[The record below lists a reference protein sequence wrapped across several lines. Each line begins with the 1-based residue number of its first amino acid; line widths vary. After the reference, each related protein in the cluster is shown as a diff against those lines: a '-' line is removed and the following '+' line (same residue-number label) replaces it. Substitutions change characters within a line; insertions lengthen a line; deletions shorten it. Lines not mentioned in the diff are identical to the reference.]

1 MVTHLTGIKKI
12 GFVDTRYLE
21 PYIMFKAQAGIQVA
35 VMTGAKEIKFFGL
48 PEIQSDLKLVNFG
61 TREATSIKF
70 DSLDEIPLDKDIAFI
85 VQDVN
90 NDNFII
96 GTKENPAVVNRQYE
110 SSDPNGKATY
120 KYTITNEDRISLI
133 KIYHIW

>member
-1 MVTHLTGIKKI
+1 MVTHLSGIKRI
-12 GFVDTRYLE
+12 GFIETKYLE
-21 PYIMFKAQAGIQVA
+21 PNIMLRAQAGIQVA
-35 VMTGAKEIKFFGL
+35 VMASVKEIKFFGL
-48 PEIQSDLKLVNFG
+48 PEIQSDLQLVNFG
-61 TREATSIKF
+61 TREAISIKF
-70 DSLDEIPLDKDIAFI
+70 DSLDNIPLDKYVAII

-96 GTKENPAVVNRQYE
+96 GTKENPALINRQYE
-110 SSDPNGKATY
+110 SSDLNGKSTF